1 MHFMAKLATSVWL
14 LATLLS
20 ASVSASVV
28 DIDLNAA
35 DGTKLKATY
44 ASPGGPNPGKR
55 PGKRP
60 GMLLIHQ
67 CNMDRTMW
75 QGIATQLTDAG
86 VYVLAMDLRGF
97 GDSAG
102 EGMGGAGGFPAF
114 MQSSSADVDLA
125 FTYLT
130 NQAGVDPARIAVG
143 GASCGAMLTAGLAS
157 RRSGIKALMLL
168 SGPPSDDAVAHIAR
182 TPGLAVFAAAARD
195 DTIVPDV
202 AKRLQS
208 AVDGSPHPSSVARIY
223 DGAEHGL
230 PMFDKNVDLE
240 PALLAWLKHELL
252 VD

>member
-1 MHFMAKLATSVWL
+1 MHFMAKLAIAMWL
-14 LATLLS
+14 FATLLS
-20 ASVSASVV
+20 APVSASVV
-28 DIDLNAA
+28 DIDLSAA

-44 ASPGGPNPGKR
+44 ASPDDPGLGPN
-55 PGKRP
+55 P

-67 CNMDRTMW
+67 CNMDRSMW
-75 QGIATQLTDAG
+75 QGIAAQLTEAG
-86 VYVLAMDLRGF
+86 IHVLAMDLRGF
-97 GDSAG
+97 GESAG

-125 FTYLT
+125 FAYLA
-130 NQAGVDPARIAVG
+130 NQAGVDASRIAIG

-157 RRSGIKALMLL
+157 RQSGVKALMLL

-195 DTIVPDV
+195 DTVVPDV
-202 AKRLQS
+202 AARLQS

-223 DGAEHGL
+223 DGTEHGL
-230 PMFDKNVDLE
+230 PMFDKNPDLE
-240 PALLAWLKHELL
+240 PALVAWLKHELS